1 MSEAKDESGPRGE
14 EELHLEG
21 VQHPETA
28 YDRSDLSARGVV
40 SFLIAL
46 AITIVLIHMIAWAF
60 FRYFS
65 HNQLAPPP
73 PSAAIVTPANET
85 GKLGDPVLRFPAPV
99 LQPDPTADM
108 NKFRAAEEEQLGTYG
123 WVDKNAGVVHIPI
136 ERAIDMVAQQ
146 GLPTRAQ
153 PVLPPRAEF
162 GSGNRTSAGAA
173 GGTEPKGNK

>member
-14 EELHLEG
+14 ENLHLQE
-21 VQHPETA
+21 VRHPETA

-40 SFLIAL
+40 SFLIGL
-46 AITIVLIHMIAWAF
+46 AITLVLIHIIGWGF

-65 HNQLAPPP
+65 HNRLSAAPR
-73 PSAAIVTPANET
+73 SAAIVTPANQT
-85 GKLGDPVLRFPAPV
+85 GKMGDPTLRFPAPV

-108 NKFRAAEEEQLGTYG
+108 NKFRAAEEEQLNTYG
-123 WVDKNAGVVHIPI
+123 WVDKNAGIVHIPI
-136 ERAIDMVAQQ
+136 ERAIDLVAQQ
-146 GLPTRAQ
+146 GLPTRPQ

-162 GSGNRTSAGAA
+162 GSGNRTPAGAA